1 MSEPR
6 IGLGFDV
13 HRFNSKPPIVLGG
26 VIVDSERGVEATSDG
41 DVVCHAISDAVLG
54 AANLGDLGMHFP
66 SSDSRWDDVDSR
78 EILRKCIAMA
88 AAKAITVLAADVTVI
103 SQSVRIG
110 PFRDQIRESLA
121 ETLGLDVDRVSVKA
135 TTTDQLGAIGRDEGL
150 AAMAV
155 VTALVEDGG
164 IGVSLASS

>member
-1 MSEPR
+1 VSEPR

-13 HRFNSKPPIVLGG
+13 HRFNSEPPVVVGG
-26 VIVDSERGVEATSDG
+26 VIVDSERGLEATSDG
-41 DVVCHAISDAVLG
+41 DVACHAIADAVLG

-66 SSDSRWDDVDSR
+66 SSDSRWDGVDSR
-78 EILRKCIAMA
+78 EILRSCVAMA
-88 AAKAITVLAADVTVI
+88 AAKAISVLAVDVTVI

-121 ETLGLDVDRVSVKA
+121 ATVGLDVDRVSVKA
-135 TTTDQLGAIGRDEGL
+135 TTTDHVGAIGRDEGL

-164 IGVSLASS
+164 IGVSVASS